1 MKILILS
8 PVPPPTD
15 GIANHSRNIATE
27 LRAQGHLV
35 HILSPGRG
43 PGTPEVTRGLTW
55 RVRRRDIE
63 LLEWSDAIFCQ
74 FAISALRAGV
84 TGANGLMARARQMN
98 KPVLVAMHE
107 PGREPHLLGRL
118 SWHLYHRALL
128 SASSAVVFSIAA
140 EEILQAASFRPPTL
154 PILRTIHGVVVE
166 AIPSTEEIQRVGAKY
181 GVDERTALQLG
192 FLHPDKGIESLIAA
206 HGDGFSIAVAGTV
219 RERRGFF
226 RLMGVAD
233 RRYAR
238 RLHALDNELGA
249 RVNWCG
255 FVPGSEMRALVA
267 AAGVIVLPYRSSTQS
282 GIVAMAQSVGA
293 PIVASAALEKQL
305 EGGARIVDSTNPAEL
320 RNAILEV
327 LNDQKLR
334 HELMVG
340 TKNIGEQHNFE
351 RLVRDLS
358 EFIRIAPPHPPVE
371 N

>member
-1 MKILILS
+1 M
-8 PVPPPTD
+8 
-15 GIANHSRNIATE
+15 
-27 LRAQGHLV
+27 
-35 HILSPGRG
+35 
-43 PGTPEVTRGLTW
+43 
-55 RVRRRDIE
+55 
-63 LLEWSDAIFCQ
+63 
-74 FAISALRAGV
+74 
-84 TGANGLMARARQMN
+84 
-98 KPVLVAMHE
+98 
-107 PGREPHLLGRL
+107 
-118 SWHLYHRALL
+118 
-128 SASSAVVFSIAA
+128 
-140 EEILQAASFRPPTL
+140 
-154 PILRTIHGVVVE
+154 
-166 AIPSTEEIQRVGAKY
+166 
-181 GVDERTALQLG
+181 
-192 FLHPDKGIESLIAA
+192 
-206 HGDGFSIAVAGTV
+206 AGTV

-233 RRYAR
+233 SRYAR

-267 AAGVIVLPYRSSTQS
+267 AAGLIVLPYRSSAQS

-305 EGGARIVDSTNPAEL
+305 EGGARIVDSANATAL

-340 TKNIGEQHNFE
+340 TKNIGEQHGFE

-358 EFIRIAPPHPPVE
+358 EFIRIAPLHPPVE

>member
-8 PVPPPTD
+8 PSPPPTD
-15 GIANHSRNIATE
+15 GIANHSQHIATE
-27 LRAQGHLV
+27 LRAQGHEV

-43 PGTPEVTRGLTW
+43 LNTPHVTRGLTW

-84 TGANGLMARARQMN
+84 TGANGLMARARQMG

-128 SASSAVVFSIAA
+128 NASTAVVFSSAA
-140 EEILQAASFRPPTL
+140 EEILQTASFRPPTL
-154 PILRTIHGVVVE
+154 PILRTIHGVVLE
-166 AIPSTEEIQRVGAKY
+166 AMPSLEEIKRVGAKY

-206 HGDGFSIAVAGTV
+206 HEDGFSIAVAGTV

-226 RLMGVAD
+226 RLMGIAD
-233 RRYAR
+233 SRYAR
-238 RLHALDNELGA
+238 RLHVLDSELGA

-267 AAGVIVLPYRSSTQS
+267 AAGVIVLPYRSSAQS

-305 EGGARIVDSTNPAEL
+305 EGGARIVDAANATEL

-327 LNDQKLR
+327 LNNQGVR
-334 HELMVG
+334 HDLMVEA
-340 TKNIGEQHNFE
+340 KKIGQNQSFEQ
-351 RLVRDLS
+351 LVRDLD
-358 EFIRIAPPHPPVE
+358 EFIRLAPLLPPVE